1 MFLETNRKTMMR
13 AAMNSRYGAPEVVQ
27 IAETPIPSPKKGEIL
42 IEVLASTVNRTDCGF
57 RSAQYFISRF
67 FSGLFYPKNKV
78 LGCEFAGKV
87 LRIGEDVEEYK
98 IGDLV
103 FGFDDSNFG
112 GHAEYKVVDPD
123 KVASIP
129 PGISVLNAAALTE
142 GSHYALC
149 NIRAAKVKSG
159 DQVLV
164 YGASGAI
171 GSAAVQLLKHLGVFV
186 VAVAGTAHQDLLLKL
201 GADEIWDYQKQDMK
215 QITHQ
220 FDFIFDA
227 VGKLSFAQCKPM
239 LKSKGIYISTEL
251 GKGSQNVFLALWT
264 PIWSGKKVLFPLP
277 SISKADLIFL
287 RDLAE
292 QGAFVPLID
301 RNYSLEDIV
310 EAYRYVETGQ
320 KVGNVLIDM
329 RRG

>member
-1 MFLETNRKTMMR
+1 MMQ

-27 IAETPIPSPKKGEIL
+27 IAEMPIPSPKKGEIL
-42 IEVLASTVNRTDCGF
+42 LEVLASTVNRTDCGF
-57 RSAQYFISRF
+57 RSAEYFISRF

-87 LRIGEDVEEYK
+87 FRIGENVEEYK
-98 IGDLV
+98 LGDLV

-112 GHAEYKVVDPD
+112 GHAEYKVVHAD

-129 PGISVLNAAALTE
+129 QGISVLDAAALTE

-149 NIRAAKVKSG
+149 NIRAAKVKAG

-164 YGASGAI
+164 YGATGAI
-171 GSAAVQLLKHLGVFV
+171 GSAAVQLLKHQGVFV
-186 VAVAGTAHQDLLLKL
+186 VAVAGTAHQDLLSKL
-201 GADEIWDYQKQDMK
+201 GAGEIWDYQKQDIK
-215 QITHQ
+215 HIPHQ

-227 VGKLSFAQCKPM
+227 VGKLSFAQCKPL
-239 LKSKGIYISTEL
+239 LKLKGIYISTEL
-251 GKGSQNVFLALWT
+251 GRGSQNVFLALWT
-264 PIWSGKKVLFPLP
+264 PLWSGKKVLFPLP
-277 SISKADLIFL
+277 SISKEDLIFL
-287 RDLAE
+287 RGLAE

-301 RNYSLEDIV
+301 RTFSLDDIV
-310 EAYRYVETGQ
+310 QAYRYVETGQ

-329 RRG
+329 RGG

>member
-1 MFLETNRKTMMR
+1 MFLDTNRKTMMQ

-27 IAETPIPSPKKGEIL
+27 IAEMPIPSPKKGEIL
-42 IEVLASTVNRTDCGF
+42 LEVLASTVNRTDCGF
-57 RSAQYFISRF
+57 RSAEYFISRF

-87 LRIGEDVEEYK
+87 FRIGENVEEYK
-98 IGDLV
+98 LGDLV

-112 GHAEYKVVDPD
+112 GHAEYKVVHAD

-129 PGISVLNAAALTE
+129 QGISVLDAAALTE
-142 GSHYALC
+142 GSHYASC
-149 NIRAAKVKSG
+149 NIRAAKVKAG

-164 YGASGAI
+164 YGATGAI

-186 VAVAGTAHQDLLLKL
+186 VAVAGTAHQDLLSKL
-201 GADEIWDYQKQDMK
+201 GADEIWDYQKQDIK
-215 QITHQ
+215 HIPHQ

-227 VGKLSFAQCKPM
+227 VGKLSFAQCKPL

-251 GKGSQNVFLALWT
+251 GRGSQNVFLALWT
-264 PIWSGKKVLFPLP
+264 PLWSGKKVLFPLP
-277 SISKADLIFL
+277 SISKEDLIFL
-287 RDLAE
+287 RGLAE

-301 RNYSLEDIV
+301 RTFSLDDIV
-310 EAYRYVETGQ
+310 QAYHYVETGQ

-329 RRG
+329 RGG

>member
-1 MFLETNRKTMMR
+1 MMR